1 MFLNQLKE
9 ENKEL
14 FLKLCVHA
22 AMANDEFADEEKET
36 IRLYCYEMEIPVHI
50 PEIDSNLDELLSVM
64 KNSTNETEKKI
75 IAVEILELLKADNVY
90 DEMEHIFFDKLKRAF
105 EIDDKCCE
113 EIEALLDQYT
123 IVYKKLCAFVYN

>member
-1 MFLNQLKE
+1 MFLSQLKE

-22 AMANDEFADEEKET
+22 AMANDVFADEEKET

-64 KNSTNETEKKI
+64 KDSTNETEKKI
-75 IAVEILELLKADNVY
+75 ITLEILGLLKAD
-90 DEMEHIFFDKLKRAF
+90 EEF
-105 EIDDKCCE
+105 DDKEHRFFEKITISFSLNDETCRE
-113 EIEALLDQYT
+113 LEYLLDTYRM
-123 IVYKKLCAFVYN
+123 VYKKLYAFVYN